1 MQKDLLSLEKKITLD
16 NIYSVIKL
24 VLNYLK
30 DLLYSFKN
38 TVCTCI
44 ILYKK

>member
-1 MQKDLLSLEKKITLD
+1 MQKDLSSLEKKITLD

-38 TVCTCI
+38 SLYMYNI
-44 ILYKK
+44 I